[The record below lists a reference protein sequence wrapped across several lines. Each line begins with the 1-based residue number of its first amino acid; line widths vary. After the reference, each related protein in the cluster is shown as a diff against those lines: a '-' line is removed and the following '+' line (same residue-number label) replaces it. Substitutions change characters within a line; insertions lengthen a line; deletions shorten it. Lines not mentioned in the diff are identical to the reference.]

1 MRDETTHVN
10 GGVTTS
16 PDDIAATRFAR
27 RRRVRTNVLGMIA
40 ASYLLDTI
48 LLLLY
53 AASGTIPVSVPLT
66 YVLGGAL
73 VCAVFFMLYRSRLG
87 EDAAD
92 PFFTIV
98 QTVPSVAVQLTFS
111 ILVPEVG
118 FVFLTVLFIVFGIAA
133 MRLTLAKAA
142 LGWGLTALGVAVV
155 LPLLGGRP
163 AIPVSTPAERW
174 ISWLCFVL
182 TLGRCIGIGLLGSRY
197 RQLLGQRTEA
207 LRLLNATLEDQ
218 VALRTREL
226 AHVNEELERVVAQQ
240 TTEIKTLRGILP
252 ICSHCKKIRDD
263 RGSWNQLEAYISE
276 RTDILF
282 SHGLCSNCRKRYYP
296 EFPGESAE

>member
-1 MRDETTHVN
+1 MPDGTSHV
-10 GGVTTS
+10 GGSVS
-16 PDDIAATRFAR
+16 VPPDDIAATRFAR
-27 RRRVRTNVLGMIA
+27 RRRARTNVLGMIA
-40 ASYLLDTI
+40 ASYALDTI
-48 LLLLY
+48 ILLLY
-53 AASGTIPVSVPLT
+53 EVSGTIPVSVPLT
-66 YVLGGAL
+66 YALAAAL
-73 VCAVFFMLYRSRLG
+73 VCAVFFMLYRSRLRG
-87 EDAAD
+87 DDAD

-98 QTVPSVAVQLTFS
+98 QTVPSVVVQLTFL

-133 MRLTLAKAA
+133 MRLTLAQAA

-155 LPLLGGRP
+155 VPLLGGHP
-163 AIPVSTPAERW
+163 AIPVNTPAERW

-182 TLGRCIGIGLLGSRY
+182 TLGRCVGIGLLGSRY
-197 RQLLGQRTEA
+197 RQQLGQRTEA

-226 AHVNEELERVVAQQ
+226 AHANEELERVVAQQ

-276 RTDILF
+276 RTEILF
-282 SHGLCSNCRKRYYP
+282 SHGLCSDCRRRFYP
-296 EFPGESAE
+296 EFPGENAE